1 MEFVNPGF
9 LYGLFAISIPIII
22 HLFNF
27 RRFKKIYFSNVSF
40 IRELKQQTQKQ
51 SRLKHLLILLMRIL
65 AIIAIVLAFAQP
77 YFPVS
82 KNIIQPEE
90 KNVVSIY
97 VDNSFSMQA
106 ASEKGMLL
114 DEARERAKE
123 IASVYKSSDLFQL
136 LTNDFEGRHQRFVS
150 REEFLDFIDEIQ
162 VSPVV
167 KTLPDIISRQQVL
180 FEDNPSNAKTA
191 YVISDFQQNFLTMEL
206 QGFDS
211 TLNTLFIPLESIN
224 KDNLYIDSCWFETPV
239 HQMNQNAELK
249 VKIRNSS
256 GNSYEKIPVK
266 LTINGKQ
273 KALASFDIK
282 ENGTTDVS
290 LPYTNYESGI
300 QHAELE
306 INDFTIN
313 FDDKL
318 WLSYFVS
325 SLTPI
330 LCINGNDENVFLNS
344 LFEKDSLFRFDNVNE
359 GNIGYSDFA
368 NYQLIILNELKSVSS
383 GLIQQI
389 IPFVQNGGSLVVL
402 PWAGMKGLEY
412 SEFLRLLNSGGYGLL
427 DTANTGVSY
436 INLEHPLYSNVFD
449 EIPENLDLPVV
460 FKHFPIQVESRTRQ
474 ETLLELQ
481 SKGPFLSVFNAE
493 KGKVYLF
500 AVPFNTDFSNFP
512 RHAIFVPTLYK
523 IAVSSVIEENL
534 YYSIGKDEVIT
545 IGSLDLGN
553 EDVLHL
559 KMLNSDFDVIPEH
572 RRQNSSI
579 DLFTRGQI
587 NQAGNY
593 ELLKA
598 DQPVK
603 GISFNYDRAES
614 EMVFYSSEMLKEY
627 IAENELNNIQ
637 VLTTTGKPFVQSLA
651 EYSQG
656 IRLWKLFVIL
666 ALAFLLAETLL
677 IRLMK

>member
-40 IRELKQQTQKQ
+40 LKELKQQTQKQ
-51 SRLKHLLILLMRIL
+51 SRLKHLLILLMRIM
-65 AIIAIVLAFAQP
+65 AIAAIVLAFAQP

-82 KNIIQPEE
+82 KNIIQPDE
-90 KNVVSIY
+90 KNAVSIY
-97 VDNSFSMQA
+97 LDNSFSMQA
-106 ASEKGMLL
+106 ASEQGILL
-114 DEARERAKE
+114 DEAKDKAKE

-150 REEFLDFIDEIQ
+150 REEFLDLIDEMQI
-162 VSPVV
+162 SPVV
-167 KTLPDIISRQQVL
+167 KSLPEIISRQQVL
-180 FEDNPSNAKTA
+180 FEGNPSKAKTA
-191 YVISDFQQNFLTMEL
+191 YIISDFQRDFLNRDVPVM
-206 QGFDS
+206 DS
-211 TLNTLFIPLESIN
+211 SLNILFIPLESIN

-239 HQMNQNAELK
+239 HQLNQNAELK
-249 VKIRNSS
+249 VSIKNSS
-256 GNSYEKIPVK
+256 AKSFEKIPVK
-266 LTINGKQ
+266 LMINGKQ

-282 ENGTTDVS
+282 ENGSTEVV
-290 LPYTNYESGI
+290 LPYTNYDNGI
-300 QHAELE
+300 QNAELE

-318 WLSYFVS
+318 WFSYYVS

-344 LFEKDSLFRFDNVNE
+344 LFKRDSLFRFENVNE
-359 GNIGYSDFA
+359 GNIGYSDFS
-368 NYQLIILNELKSVSS
+368 NYQLIILNELRSVSS
-383 GLIQQI
+383 GLIQQL
-389 IPFVQNGGSLVVL
+389 IPFVHNGGSLVVL
-402 PWAGMKGLEY
+402 PFGRPDGPEY
-412 SEFLRLLNSGGYGLL
+412 SELLKSFNAGSYGLL
-427 DTANTGVSY
+427 DTTDTRISY

-449 EIPENLDLPVV
+449 EIPENLDLPFV
-460 FKHFPIQVESRTRQ
+460 FQHFPIQLESRTKG

-481 SKGPFLSVFNAE
+481 SRGPFLSVFQVE

-500 AVPFNTDFSNFP
+500 AVPFNTDFSNFT
-512 RHAIFVPTLYK
+512 RHAIFVPTLFK
-523 IAVSSVIEENL
+523 LAISSVIEETL
-534 YYSIGKDEVIT
+534 YYSIGENEVIN
-545 IGSLDLGN
+545 IGNIKLGN
-553 EDVLHL
+553 EEVLHL

-587 NQAGNY
+587 SQAGNY
-593 ELLKA
+593 ELVNG

-614 EMVFYSSEMLKEY
+614 EMVFYSSDMLKEY
-627 IAENELNNIQ
+627 ITEKKLNHIL
-637 VLTTTGKPFVQSLA
+637 VLTPTGKPFVQTLS

-677 IRLMK
+677 LRFLK

>member
-9 LYGLFAISIPIII
+9 LYGLFTISIPIII

-40 IRELKQQTQKQ
+40 LKELKQQTQKQ
-51 SRLKHLLILLMRIL
+51 SRLKHLLILIMRIL
-65 AIIAIVLAFAQP
+65 AIAAMVLAFAQP

-82 KNIIQPEE
+82 KNIIQPDE
-90 KNVVSIY
+90 KNAVSIY

-106 ASEKGMLL
+106 ASEQGILL
-114 DEARERAKE
+114 DEAKDKAKE
-123 IASVYKSSDLFQL
+123 VASVYKSSDLFQL

-150 REEFLDFIDEIQ
+150 REEFLDLIDEIKI
-162 VSPVV
+162 SPVV
-167 KTLPDIISRQQVL
+167 KSLPEIVSRQQFL
-180 FEDNPSNAKTA
+180 FEGNPSKAKTA
-191 YVISDFQQNFLTMEL
+191 YLISDFQRDFLNRDLPAM
-206 QGFDS
+206 DS
-211 TLNTLFIPLESIN
+211 SLNILFIPLESIN

-239 HQMNQNAELK
+239 HQLNQNAELK
-249 VKIRNSS
+249 VSIKNSS
-256 GNSYEKIPVK
+256 AKSFEKIPVK
-266 LTINGKQ
+266 LMINGKQ

-282 ENGTTDVS
+282 ENGSTEVV
-290 LPYTNYESGI
+290 LPYTNYDNGI
-300 QHAELE
+300 QNAELE

-318 WLSYFVS
+318 WFSYYVS

-344 LFEKDSLFRFDNVNE
+344 LFKKDSLFRFENVNE
-359 GNIGYSDFA
+359 GNIGYSDFSK
-368 NYQLIILNELKSVSS
+368 YQLIILNELRSVSS
-383 GLIQQI
+383 GLIQQL
-389 IPFVQNGGSLVVL
+389 IPFVHNGGSLVVL
-402 PWAGMKGLEY
+402 PFGRPDGPEY
-412 SEFLRLLNSGGYGLL
+412 SALLKSFNAGSYGQL
-427 DTANTGVSY
+427 DTTDTKISY

-460 FKHFPIQVESRTRQ
+460 FQHFPIQLESRTKQ

-481 SKGPFLSVFNAE
+481 SRGPFLNVFQVE

-500 AVPFNTDFSNFP
+500 AVPFNTDFSNFT
-512 RHAIFVPTLYK
+512 RHAIFVPTLFK
-523 IAVSSVIEENL
+523 IAISSVIEEIL
-534 YYSIGKDEVIT
+534 YYSIGENEVIN
-545 IGSLDLGN
+545 IGNIELGN
-553 EDVLHL
+553 EEVLHL

-587 NQAGNY
+587 SQAGNY
-593 ELLKA
+593 ELVKG
-598 DQPVK
+598 DQAMK

-614 EMVFYSSEMLKEY
+614 DMVFYSSDMLKQY
-627 IAENELNNIQ
+627 ITEKKLNNIQ
-637 VLTTTGKPFVQSLA
+637 VLTPTGKPFVQTLS

-666 ALAFLLAETLL
+666 ALAFLLAEALL
-677 IRLMK
+677 LRFLK

>member
-40 IRELKQQTQKQ
+40 LKELKQQTQKQ

-65 AIIAIVLAFAQP
+65 AITAIVLAFAQP

-82 KNIIQPEE
+82 KNIIQPDE
-90 KNVVSIY
+90 KNAVSIY

-106 ASEKGMLL
+106 ASEQGILL
-114 DEARERAKE
+114 DEAKDKAKE
-123 IASVYKSSDLFQL
+123 VASVYKSSDLFQL

-150 REEFLDFIDEIQ
+150 REEFLDLIDEIRI
-162 VSPVV
+162 SPVV
-167 KTLPDIISRQQVL
+167 KSLPEIVSRQQVL
-180 FEDNPSNAKTA
+180 FEENPSKAKTA
-191 YVISDFQQNFLTMEL
+191 YLISDFQRDFLNRDLPAM
-206 QGFDS
+206 DS
-211 TLNTLFIPLESIN
+211 SLNILFIPLESIN

-239 HQMNQNAELK
+239 HQLNQNAELK
-249 VKIRNSS
+249 VSIKNSS
-256 GNSYEKIPVK
+256 AKSFEKIPVK
-266 LTINGKQ
+266 LMINGKQ

-282 ENGTTDVS
+282 ENGSAEVV
-290 LPYTNYESGI
+290 LPYTNYDNGI
-300 QHAELE
+300 QNAELE

-318 WLSYFVS
+318 WFSYYVS

-344 LFEKDSLFRFDNVNE
+344 LFKKDSLFRFENVNE
-359 GNIGYSDFA
+359 GNIGYSDFS

-383 GLIQQI
+383 GLIQQL
-389 IPFVQNGGSLVVL
+389 IPFVHNGGSLVVL
-402 PWAGMKGLEY
+402 PFGRPDGPEY
-412 SEFLRLLNSGGYGLL
+412 SALLKSFNAGSYGLL
-427 DTANTGVSY
+427 DTTDTRISY

-449 EIPENLDLPVV
+449 EIPENLDLPFV
-460 FKHFPIQVESRTRQ
+460 FQHYPIQLESRTKQ

-481 SKGPFLSVFNAE
+481 NRGPFLSVFQVE
-493 KGKVYLF
+493 RGKVYLF
-500 AVPFNTDFSNFP
+500 AVPFNTDFSNFT
-512 RHAIFVPTLYK
+512 RHAIFVPTLFK
-523 IAVSSVIEENL
+523 LAISSVIEETL
-534 YYSIGKDEVIT
+534 YYSIGENEVIN
-545 IGSLDLGN
+545 IGNIRLGN
-553 EDVLHL
+553 EEVLHL

-587 NQAGNY
+587 SLAGNY
-593 ELLKA
+593 ELVKE
-598 DQPVK
+598 DQPLK

-614 EMVFYSSEMLKEY
+614 EMVFYSSDMLKEF
-627 IAENELNNIQ
+627 ITEKKLNNIQ
-637 VLTTTGKPFVQSLA
+637 VLTPTDKPFVQTLS

-677 IRLMK
+677 LRFLK

>member
-9 LYGLFAISIPIII
+9 LYGLFTISIPIII

-40 IRELKQQTQKQ
+40 LKELKQQTQKQ
-51 SRLKHLLILLMRIL
+51 SRLKHLLILIMRIL
-65 AIIAIVLAFAQP
+65 AIAAMVLAFAQP

-82 KNIIQPEE
+82 KNIIQPDE
-90 KNVVSIY
+90 KNAVSIY

-106 ASEKGMLL
+106 ASEQGILL
-114 DEARERAKE
+114 DEAKDKAKE
-123 IASVYKSSDLFQL
+123 VASVYKSSDLFQL

-150 REEFLDFIDEIQ
+150 REEFFDLIDEMQI
-162 VSPVV
+162 SPVV
-167 KTLPDIISRQQVL
+167 KSLPEIISRQQVL
-180 FEDNPSNAKTA
+180 FEGNPSKAKTA
-191 YVISDFQQNFLTMEL
+191 YIISDFQRDFLNRDLPVM
-206 QGFDS
+206 DS
-211 TLNTLFIPLESIN
+211 SLNILFIPLESIN

-239 HQMNQNAELK
+239 HQLNQNAELK
-249 VKIRNSS
+249 VSIRNSS
-256 GNSYEKIPVK
+256 AKSFEKIPVK
-266 LTINGKQ
+266 LMINGKQ

-282 ENGTTDVS
+282 ENGSTEVV
-290 LPYTNYESGI
+290 LPYTNYDNGI
-300 QHAELE
+300 QNAELE

-318 WLSYFVS
+318 WFSYYVS

-344 LFEKDSLFRFDNVNE
+344 LFKKDSLFRFENVNE
-359 GNIGYSDFA
+359 GNIGYSDFSK
-368 NYQLIILNELKSVSS
+368 YQLIILNELRSVSS
-383 GLIQQI
+383 GLIQQL
-389 IPFVQNGGSLVVL
+389 IPFVHNGGSLVVL
-402 PWAGMKGLEY
+402 PFGRPDGPEY
-412 SEFLRLLNSGGYGLL
+412 SALLKSFNAGSYGQL
-427 DTANTGVSY
+427 DTTDTKISY

-460 FKHFPIQVESRTRQ
+460 FQHFPIQLESRTKQ

-481 SKGPFLSVFNAE
+481 SRGPFLNVFQVE

-500 AVPFNTDFSNFP
+500 AVPFNTDFSNFT
-512 RHAIFVPTLYK
+512 RHAIFVPTLFK
-523 IAVSSVIEENL
+523 IAISSVIEEIL
-534 YYSIGKDEVIT
+534 YYSIGENEVIN
-545 IGSLDLGN
+545 IGNIELGN
-553 EDVLHL
+553 EEVLHL

-587 NQAGNY
+587 SQAGNY
-593 ELLKA
+593 ELVKG
-598 DQPVK
+598 DQAMK

-614 EMVFYSSEMLKEY
+614 DMVFYSSDMLKQY
-627 IAENELNNIQ
+627 ITEKKLNNIQ
-637 VLTTTGKPFVQSLA
+637 VLTPTGKPFVQTLS

-666 ALAFLLAETLL
+666 ALAFLLAEALL
-677 IRLMK
+677 LRFLK